1 MAINPASAAAAYSSA
16 AKMAAG
22 VATQAL
28 PVAQSPDAAG
38 KFSSMLKDVVDAMSK
53 TGGAAETQA
62 VAGATQDA
70 ELVDVVTSIA
80 AAQLTLET
88 VVAVRDKVIA
98 AYQDIMKMP
107 I

>member
-1 MAINPASAAAAYSSA
+1 MAITPAGAAAAYASA
-16 AKMAAG
+16 AKMSAGPGAESEAATSG
-22 VATQAL
+22 GAVG
-28 PVAQSPDAAG
+28 G
-38 KFSSMLKDVVDAMSK
+38 KFAELLKDVVDTMSK
-53 TGGAAETQA
+53 TGGVAEIQA

-80 AAQLTLET
+80 AAELTLET
-88 VVAVRDKVIA
+88 VIAVRDKVIA

>member
-1 MAINPASAAAAYSSA
+1 MAINPASVAAAYSSA

-22 VATQAL
+22 AATQAQAAA
-28 PVAQSPDAAG
+28 PSSDAG
-38 KFSSMLKDVVDAMSK
+38 DKFAAMLKDVVDAMAK

>member
-1 MAINPASAAAAYSSA
+1 MAINPASAAAAYASA
-16 AKMAAG
+16 AKMSAGGPLAAEPSAPSSAG
-22 VATQAL
+22 
-28 PVAQSPDAAG
+28 G
-38 KFSSMLKDVVDAMSK
+38 KFAAMLKDVVDAMAK
-53 TGGAAETQA
+53 TGSAAETQA

-80 AAQLTLET
+80 AAELTLET

>member
-1 MAINPASAAAAYSSA
+1 MAIDPASAAAAYSSA
-16 AKMAAG
+16 AKITAG
-22 VATQAL
+22 TATQVEAA
-28 PVAQSPDAAG
+28 AQSTDAGG
-38 KFSSMLKDVVDAMSK
+38 KFSAMLKDVVDAMAK

-80 AAQLTLET
+80 AAELTLET

>member
-1 MAINPASAAAAYSSA
+1 MAIDPASVAAAYSSA
-16 AKMAAG
+16 AKISGGAA
-22 VATQAL
+22 T
-28 PVAQSPDAAG
+28 PPDAASPSSDSGG
-38 KFSSMLKDVVDAMSK
+38 KFSQMLKDVVEAMAK

-80 AAQLTLET
+80 AAELTLET

-98 AYQDIMKMP
+98 AYQEIMKMP

>member
-1 MAINPASAAAAYSSA
+1 MAINPASVAAAYSTA
-16 AKMAAG
+16 AKMATGAP
-22 VATQAL
+22 TQLEAAA
-28 PVAQSPDAAG
+28 PSPDAGG
-38 KFSSMLKDVVDAMSK
+38 KFAAMLKDVVDAMAK
-53 TGGAAETQA
+53 TGGQAETQA

-80 AAQLTLET
+80 AAELTLET

>member
-1 MAINPASAAAAYSSA
+1 MAIDPASAAAAYSSA
-16 AKMAAG
+16 TKMAAG
-22 VATQAL
+22 AAADGL
-28 PVAQSPDAAG
+28 PAAQSTDAGG
-38 KFSSMLKDVVDAMSK
+38 KFSAMLDDVVDAMAKS
-53 TGGAAETQA
+53 GGAAETQA

-80 AAQLTLET
+80 AAELTLET

-98 AYQDIMKMP
+98 AYQEIMKMP